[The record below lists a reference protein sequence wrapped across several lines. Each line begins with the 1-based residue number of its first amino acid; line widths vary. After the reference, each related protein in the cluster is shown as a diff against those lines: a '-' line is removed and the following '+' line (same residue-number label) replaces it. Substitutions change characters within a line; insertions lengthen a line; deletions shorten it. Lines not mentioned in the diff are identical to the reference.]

1 MSNFRF
7 TPDAIDDPD
16 AIWLHIYRD
25 NPAAAD
31 AVENEICAACEML
44 AAGPLLGHQRA
55 YFIACALLDTFEI
68 SHVAHR
74 L

>member
-7 TPDAIDDPD
+7 TPDAIDDLD
-16 AIWLHIYRD
+16 AIWLPIYRD

-31 AVENEICAACEML
+31 AVENEIRAACEML
-44 AAGPLLGHQRA
+44 
-55 YFIACALLDTFEI
+55 EI
-68 SHVAHR
+68 SHVSHR